1 MKNFNYFILNQI
13 KSNPD
18 GEPTVNRQ
26 SRLMSYRG
34 YLRNLAVIFAVLTLS
49 IANIGQAWGAYD
61 VPANGTYSLT
71 PTKVNNEGN
80 FAVIGA
86 GVYHFRQSEYTYSAD
101 DGIKTQNTNSGVA
114 FYLDKSTDV
123 GVTIKHTENKNAH
136 TVTVKV
142 VSLTE
147 SQFQPFYN
155 NRNQSKQSDK
165 DFTAFEITPSST
177 FNISITTE
185 KKSFTGSTTLAA
197 GYYAVVAVGD
207 KSNTYFN
214 AISFSAS
221 GCDSYE
227 FHYQHGNEWNTTP
240 ICFSQVGSTTSY
252 LTDEMPL
259 PYAEWYNVTWDG
271 SGAKTQTR
279 GFTGTNNNVPMPF
292 YHNRNK
298 KFGAN
303 PQAGNLGGGLGRF
316 HVYSDSNDEN
326 KYVSFVPTGYTLN
339 FGTGDTWTHDSTLV
353 FSPKTENWDET
364 EWYTPITTLT
374 NAAIGRQIFV
384 GLKTELGYVWCS
396 PYSAKANISGL
407 RTKTGSG
414 DSWLTGGMSTSYA
427 HKTGKFR
434 IYANSGENNWY
445 VTFVPHYKL
454 TYNANGGEGAP
465 EADYVS
471 VEETPCQWSLS
482 NTQPTWADHVF
493 LGWSTNSSATKADAD
508 AEVADLGKPYGANGD
523 VTLYAVWQACSGPNA
538 GSSAWTAAGYTYAQN
553 ATANE
558 MSLTGVTASNG
569 GALSYQW
576 YKTTSDVA
584 HGEAISGA
592 TSNTYRPAT
601 DVAHADNWFYFCR
614 VTEAGCSTTYT
625 TPLSGAIVVNAASLT
640 ALECNTLYKVA
651 DMVPAS
657 ITLSEMGQY
666 AAGLSANTKFEVIG
680 DPAQTDGAAGTPEM
694 KNEAAEFASQSFAA
708 RMYLKGASNTT
719 GSGTTFVPTSR
730 AVKFIVSESGTLD
743 IYAHR
748 VDRLYLK
755 KVGDS
760 GTTQLGTSTSGSGSM
775 VSHNVTAGTY
785 YIYATNSS
793 TCVYGVRLNCCSTPT
808 APTAF
813 SAGSIT
819 STGATFTITDAA
831 NAASYDIYYSTSNSA
846 PDAGTAATTTSTEKT
861 KAVTGLTAN
870 TTYYAWVR
878 SVCDADHKSA
888 WVALGTTSFT
898 TAAAEPEALVHWTM
912 NVATDGAWK
921 TTATSTTDGTNI
933 SSISTSHDEGD
944 NKGKN
949 SATPKTAMA
958 DAEVTTAAEPTK
970 SAKFTFTVKATKKVV
985 PEKVTCEVFN
995 VSDGN
1000 RTYKAQISDNNGH
1013 VYNSTNTVSVT
1024 TAATLTQATFNF
1036 ANDPVLTGNVT
1047 VKVYAWKTSGSPT
1060 DFRMG
1065 QHVKLFGEVDDYI
1078 CTALNLTRGGQE
1090 SGTYTVGNYT
1100 GNPLTC
1106 TVNAGEPASYQWK
1119 QYTQGQGE
1127 GEAVN
1132 AVGSGSTTTSF
1143 TPNPASANTY
1153 FYACEVTDICGNTS
1167 RTPYT
1172 GTFVFNAAPAFT
1184 ASTSV
1189 NIEQFVLD
1197 NSKSKFAELQA
1208 ALDAAHI
1215 SYDLNAGCGLDSLDD
1230 ACNKTDRNNDYLG
1243 LKIKAGAK
1251 YIQMN
1256 VPAGKTLK
1264 VRFGKRVAA
1273 VKVWI
1278 DEVAQTDIPTNGTY
1292 YTYELASSASNRV
1305 VKIAT
1310 ADGNAVVI
1318 KQIMIGEDIKTVT
1331 LPAKITLGST
1341 TNGTISVAST
1351 KVNVG
1356 STVTVTAT
1364 PSSGYELAT
1373 LTYTPACPATSEP
1386 VDIKTTK
1393 QFNMPNGNVTINAT
1407 FTAAAPAGDCI
1418 TIAYFETSQ
1427 HSNSDNKPD
1436 KAGKYL
1442 YGYTN
1447 SAKTEAYAYTLT
1459 TGSTS
1464 NKGQGTDASDYL
1476 RMDYGTTVTVY
1487 ADNTTTGGTPA
1498 SFENV
1503 TGVSVDFKMKN
1514 SSYYTSFDIYVGDTK
1529 IADNVSLSGAAQTAF
1544 TTFAYEGL
1552 AQLSGTVR
1560 IVNKGSGSS
1569 DYHFYVDNIEICT
1582 SNLPACPTPVLPDLT
1597 TKTVCEGRDA
1607 DAAWDAT
1614 ITNSGSLVSGETVA
1628 YSWVKKGGSTPVSS
1642 EATYRPTSVTEAM
1655 AGTYVVTATVSA
1667 GGKASSM
1674 ATKEVTLTVNEATEV
1689 TGIKADKATV
1699 YPTNSVTLTATANVD
1714 ATWQWYTCTSA
1725 EGAGEE
1731 IINDATS
1738 ASYTIASAG
1747 SAGTYYY
1754 KVEATGSCGT
1764 AARVY
1769 TLVVSPAIGG
1779 DCKTEFWFAKA
1790 ADKPESA
1797 TAATHITGTPSGS
1810 SGVTYTATIDG
1821 NSYPITGSTGQKTGN
1836 VTITVPEDNE
1846 GTLYVVVAGSS
1857 NRTITLSKGVEQVGQ
1872 ETPANSTWGTF
1883 TFDGLDAGTY
1893 TLVSS
1898 GNISWGIIALKLCS
1912 GAACNDPEVTAS
1924 VDNSTACVGS
1934 SVTFTATGAHAEATY
1949 QWQKYSGGAWTDIAD
1964 ANASTY
1970 TIPSV
1975 ATTDAL
1981 KYRVIARHDCDRTS
1995 NEVTLSVPVAPV
2007 FADFTS
2013 TRTVMATQA
2022 LSITDVE
2029 ASDATSYAWYKSADA
2044 TYDAGTDTKVGTAQ
2058 ELLLA
2063 SGGEA
2068 AGDTYYLFCVASNA
2082 CGSTTSGAIK
2092 VTVTALVEE
2101 ECATQGNEGD
2111 TEFGFQN
2118 SGCSKGTYNGT
2129 AVWSTGT
2136 SNSKILVYSAPDGK
2150 YFKTMKVTIASSS
2163 ANKASYNWST
2173 DGGTTYPSNDGVAI
2187 TGVTTTLTEKTIDLS
2202 AHGNVNEVK
2211 IGRNF
2216 GNGESSGTLY
2226 VSKICFE
2233 YTAACA
2239 ATTVT
2244 PNTSSVNYTMGGEW
2258 TNPNFTVKHEETTF
2272 DPQPTLTY
2280 SSSNEEIASVDESGN
2295 VTFNGTAGTVTITAS
2310 YAGGT
2315 ISETEY
2321 CASEGSYTITV
2332 SCLGGAPKIVAD
2344 GSVNMSG
2351 CNSSI
2356 TLNAKQQNGTSDF
2369 TGGSYQW
2376 FRNGTEISGATSS
2389 SYTATQ
2395 TGVYTVEYTSAGGC
2409 TSPSTNHATV
2419 TSDNVEPEVERLVP
2433 FQYYHVDKN
2442 YSAQMKD
2449 RHLFSVTGSA
2459 EYGSTGKNF
2468 KLTMSRN
2475 GGEAVDITTATSIF
2489 VTKSGDGQ
2497 VDTVM
2502 IDLNQLRTKY
2512 SEGDELVLTCAAVDC
2527 KGNVSAVYKDEITI
2541 HVIDATPTL
2550 ALICS
2555 GTDIADGTRE
2565 TKKLTVG
2572 GDFLTGYNKADLCQ
2586 QTSNITF
2593 DANTEWGLYT
2603 RLKENYIV
2611 TPVNGYAVFNKL
2623 NYEPFDILLL
2633 TDYPKA
2639 SKSAAA
2645 ATVLDDMADLCDYRP
2660 MLSFKTHMVAK
2671 SPSKWA
2677 AKGFTTSPVVSK
2689 TDGCLNLNIVCYAHP
2704 MFESIKEG
2712 ENVYD
2717 DVANSSAPLVYTML
2731 TDVGHEG
2738 SKGMQGFELAAA
2750 ENFIT
2755 IGLTHYNATITKDSP
2770 NRGEVA
2776 WTPDTEDRMLVTVA
2790 ERQTNIEARF
2800 ILFSLN
2806 CGAQSMLT
2814 EKGRTVVLK
2823 CLDYLLETDP
2833 LSVAD
2838 CSFTFDNG
2846 EGNKREP
2853 AEQEINC
2860 PSCPAAGD
2868 GKWSNPANWGPDYR
2882 LLPGEFTAVR
2892 IKKPVEV
2899 DMPHAHVME
2908 ARILEDG
2915 SITIPAGK
2923 ALQVKSTIRRMD
2935 GTEIYPTEIS
2945 DIHIGSAS
2953 TGNGTLIFDNKDG
2966 STQAIVQYY
2975 SKANTNENDVWNWQY
2990 MAVPFNDNS
2999 SAYRNYYD
3007 SYLYRWAEDCS
3018 GWEVVPNQGEVY
3030 PWVGYTIT
3038 QEGTKTYTMD
3048 GTLVETGE
3056 QTFTVPAG
3064 KNLVLGNSWT
3074 APIQVKQ
3081 FTDDDFA
3088 GMSKNVYLFNTG
3100 NDANCTGEFDK
3111 AGGRYEGGTY
3121 VTIPIHS
3128 SPYTGDSLISSLQAF
3143 IVYAKAD
3150 EGGGTFTL
3158 DYDRHVRPAR
3168 STDKVNAGPMHAPKR
3183 ARAHEERPM
3192 VLKIWATGSRYD
3204 DRVVL
3209 LERGDFS
3216 TGLDEGW
3223 DGNKRVAGKSSPLIF
3238 AVTDNGREAVSAIPT
3253 MEGTLIGFWAGED
3266 NEYTL
3271 HFEYNEEDELY
3282 LLDLDNNTY
3291 TPVNSSSAYVFT
3303 VPDKKAHNRFILTR
3317 IAPDPV
3323 ATGVEETQA
3332 CEKPEAKAIKFL
3344 KDEKVFIFVNGKLY
3358 DATGKVVK

>member
-1 MKNFNYFILNQI
+1 MHIRVKGISAVIVHGVTTSSGRGVSISVNDHSSLPLTPSETASVSRSGSGGSFIVQKTGLTATTDYVITLWAKSGDVALYAVELIAASSEHWYVYGNFSDGSTWGDTEVEMDGNVDISLPLDAHDYSFKI
-13 KSNPD
+13 KHVMSD
-18 GEPTVNRQ
+18 GETTYYSGNNGIM
-26 SRLMSYRG
+26 SRGECANWDMNVDENCRIRTDISGTY
-34 YLRNLAVIFAVLTLS
+34 NFALTLNES
-49 IANIGQAWGAYD
+49 TPR
-61 VPANGTYSLT
+61 VTVTY
-71 PTKVNNEGN
+71 PTG
-80 FAVIGA
+80 
-86 GVYHFRQSEYTYSAD
+86 GVLVTLVL
-101 DGIKTQNTNSGVA
+101 NNSGSNYSWYTRSGEPIIRPNFEPSKDGYA
-114 FYLDKSTDV
+114 FDGWYADSEC
-123 GVTIKHTENKNAH
+123 TEPWNW
-136 TVTVKV
+136 
-142 VSLTE
+142 
-147 SQFQPFYN
+147 
-155 NRNQSKQSDK
+155 
-165 DFTAFEITPSST
+165 
-177 FNISITTE
+177 
-185 KKSFTGSTTLAA
+185 STT
-197 GYYAVVAVGD
+197 V
-207 KSNTYFN
+207 
-214 AISFSAS
+214 
-221 GCDSYE
+221 
-227 FHYQHGNEWNTTP
+227 
-240 ICFSQVGSTTSY
+240 
-252 LTDEMPL
+252 
-259 PYAEWYNVTWDG
+259 
-271 SGAKTQTR
+271 
-279 GFTGTNNNVPMPF
+279 
-292 YHNRNK
+292 
-298 KFGAN
+298 
-303 PQAGNLGGGLGRF
+303 
-316 HVYSDSNDEN
+316 
-326 KYVSFVPTGYTLN
+326 
-339 FGTGDTWTHDSTLV
+339 
-353 FSPKTENWDET
+353 
-364 EWYTPITTLT
+364 
-374 NAAIGRQIFV
+374 
-384 GLKTELGYVWCS
+384 
-396 PYSAKANISGL
+396 
-407 RTKTGSG
+407 
-414 DSWLTGGMSTSYA
+414 
-427 HKTGKFR
+427 
-434 IYANSGENNWY
+434 
-445 VTFVPHYKL
+445 
-454 TYNANGGEGAP
+454 
-465 EADYVS
+465 
-471 VEETPCQWSLS
+471 
-482 NTQPTWADHVF
+482 
-493 LGWSTNSSATKADAD
+493 SSAT
-508 AEVADLGKPYGANGD
+508 
-523 VTLYAVWQACSGPNA
+523 TLYAVWQACSGPNA

-625 TPLSGAIVVNAASLT
+625 TSLSGAIVVNAASLT
-640 ALECNTLYKVA
+640 ALECNTLYKVES
-651 DMVPAS
+651 MVASS
-657 ITLSEMGQY
+657 ITSITGAEQY
-666 AAGLSANTKFEVIG
+666 AAGLSSNTKFEVLG
-680 DPAQTDGAAGTPEM
+680 TGTTNATGGPMGAKSDGATIDGTAFTNSLYFKGTGNKSGEIPTSRGIKFIVPNAG
-694 KNEAAEFASQSFAA
+694 KLDI
-708 RMYLKGASNTT
+708 YVKGPGSINIVKEG
-719 GSGTTFVPTSR
+719 GSGTAIGS
-730 AVKFIVSESGTLD
+730 
-743 IYAHR
+743 
-748 VDRLYLK
+748 
-755 KVGDS
+755 GDS
-760 GTTQLGTSTSGSGSM
+760 NAKVT
-775 VSHNVTAGTY
+775 VDVTAGTY
-785 YIYATNSS
+785 YLYATASS
-793 TCVYGVRLNCCSTPT
+793 RTLFGIQLNCCTTPA
-808 APTAF
+808 APTEF
-813 SAGSIT
+813 TAGSIT

-1065 QHVKLFGEVDDYI
+1065 QHVKLFGEVDNYN

-1127 GEAVN
+1127 GQAVN

-1167 RTPYT
+1167 ITPYT

-1197 NSKSKFAELQA
+1197 NRKSKFAELQA

-1215 SYDLNAGCGLDSLDD
+1215 SYDLNAGCDLDSLDD

-1256 VPAGKTLK
+1256 VPSGKTLK
-1264 VRFGKRVAA
+1264 VRFGKRAAA

-1373 LTYTPACPATSEP
+1373 LTYTPACPAASEP

-1503 TGVSVDFKMKN
+1503 TGVSVDFKMRN

-1582 SNLPACPTPVLPDLT
+1582 SNLPACTTPTLPTLT
-1597 TKTVCEGRDA
+1597 NKTVCEGGDA

-1614 ITNSGSLVSGETVA
+1614 ITNSGSLVSDETVA

-1642 EATYRPTSVTEAM
+1642 VATYQPTSVTEAM

-1667 GGKASSM
+1667 DGKASSM

-1689 TGIKADKATV
+1689 TGITADKATV

-1714 ATWQWYTCTSA
+1714 ATWQWYTCTNA
-1725 EGAGEE
+1725 EGAGEA

-1754 KVEATGSCGT
+1754 KVTATGSCGT

-1779 DCKTEFWFAKA
+1779 DCKTYYFFANAADATTNGVTQNEESFFSGASEGTNNNSTSITVDGKNLSITKRPSASAYSVVFTIPTGATATLYTNAKA
-1790 ADKPESA
+1790 NNTSYPLTITRSSDSEVMEITNSTTLANYTLADIPE
-1797 TAATHITGTPSGS
+1797 GTWTLSSGS
-1810 SGVTYTATIDG
+1810 GKNWYYGA
-1821 NSYPITGSTGQKTGN
+1821 
-1836 VTITVPEDNE
+1836 
-1846 GTLYVVVAGSS
+1846 
-1857 NRTITLSKGVEQVGQ
+1857 
-1872 ETPANSTWGTF
+1872 
-1883 TFDGLDAGTY
+1883 
-1893 TLVSS
+1893 
-1898 GNISWGIIALKLCS
+1898 IIVKLCS

-2092 VTVTALVEE
+2092 VTVTALIEE
-2101 ECATQGNEGD
+2101 DCATQGNEGATD
-2111 TEFGFQN
+2111 FGFVNTSCSQVTYAETACWK
-2118 SGCSKGTYNGT
+2118 SGGRAYYLT
-2129 AVWSTGT
+2129 
-2136 SNSKILVYSAPDGK
+2136 YSAPTGK
-2150 YFKTMKVTIASSS
+2150 YLKVAKVTVAISKDSKCGYA
-2163 ANKASYNWST
+2163 YST
-2173 DGGTTYPSNDGVAI
+2173 DNGTNWTYAEL
-2187 TGVTTTLTEKTIDLS
+2187 TGLSTTLTEKTIDLS
-2202 AHGNVNEVK
+2202 GYNVTDFR
-2211 IGRNF
+2211 IGRNLQD
-2216 GNGESSGTLY
+2216 GSSKDWGSTSGTFYL
-2226 VSKICFE
+2226 SKICFE
-2233 YTAACA
+2233 YSNACT

-2244 PNTSSVNYTMGGEW
+2244 PSETSKTYKMDGSSFTEP
-2258 TNPNFTVKHEETTF
+2258 TFTVKHEETTF

-2280 SSSNEEIASVDESGN
+2280 SSSNEDIASVDDDGT
-2295 VTFNGTAGTVTITAS
+2295 VTFNGEAGTVTITAS

-2321 CASEGSYTITV
+2321 CASSGSYTINV

-2639 SKSAAA
+2639 SKSDAA

-2704 MFESIKEG
+2704 MFESIKDG
-2712 ENVYD
+2712 ENVYN

-2770 NRGEVA
+2770 NRGEVE

-2945 DIHIGSAS
+2945 DIHIGSS
-2953 TGNGTLIFDNKDG
+2953 ETGNGTLIFDNNSGDTKARVDM
-2966 STQAIVQYY
+2966 Y
-2975 SKANTNENDVWNWQY
+2975 SKGFIDHSDPAKEPKGVKNYQY
-2990 MAVPFNDNS
+2990 IGTPFIEVN
-2999 SAYRNYYD
+2999 ALYNYYG
-3007 SYLYRWAEDCS
+3007 SWIYYWGTKKNGSL
-3018 GWEVVPNQGEVY
+3018 GWVAVKNGGPMTA
-3030 PWVGYTIT
+3030 WTGYCIT
-3038 QEGTKTYTMD
+3038 QEAPTYHQMS
-3048 GTLVETGE
+3048 GTLAATG
-3056 QTFTVPAG
+3056 TVDINVPADA
-3064 KNLVLGNSWT
+3064 NMVVGNSWT
-3074 APIQVKQ
+3074 APIDINALT
-3081 FTDDDFA
+3081 TDDLEGLTASIYF
-3088 GMSKNVYLFNTG
+3088 FNTG
-3100 NDANCTGEFDK
+3100 VDKTGT
-3111 AGGRYEGGTY
+3111 AGYADGDRYAGSTY
-3121 VTIPIHS
+3121 VTVPVHAAQ
-3128 SPYTGDSLISSLQAF
+3128 YTGDDHINSLQGF
-3143 IVYAKAD
+3143 FVKNT
-3150 EGGGTFTL
+3150 GGSAGTLHL
-3158 DYDRHVRPAR
+3158 DYERHVRKTTRGSIIGDALHAPAR
-3168 STDKVNAGPMHAPKR
+3168 RTALSSDEPT
-3183 ARAHEERPM
+3183 
-3192 VLKIWATGSRYD
+3192 VLKIKVSGENYD
-3204 DRVVL
+3204 DKLLL
-3209 LERGDFS
+3209 LEREDF
-3216 TGLDEGW
+3216 TEGFDNGW
-3223 DGNKRVAGKSSPLIF
+3223 DGDKWDGNESALYIYT
-3238 AVTDNGREAVSAIPT
+3238 TDNNGTENSVSAIPEL
-3253 MEGTLIGFWAGED
+3253 EGTVIGFRAGED
-3266 NEYTL
+3266 DAYTL
-3271 HFEYNEEDELY
+3271 NFEYLNSDEPLY
-3282 LLDLDNNTY
+3282 LYDVENNTY
-3291 TPVNSSSAYVFT
+3291 TQIMTGMTYRFFT
-3303 VPDKKAHNRFILTR
+3303 TDNEKHARFIITR
-3317 IAPDPV
+3317 SNGQEV
-3323 ATGVEETQA
+3323 ATGVGEVPSDQIQGT
-3332 CEKPEAKAIKFL
+3332 KAKKLLIGNKM
-3344 KDEKVFIFVNGKLY
+3344 FIMVNGMLY
-3358 DATGKVVK
+3358 NATGKVVK